1 MVDFTLKKIGSH
13 TNIEKVPFFLY
24 FGTVRLTHKANA
36 SQGLDT
42 SIRSRNTLKMKISEG
57 FLVVHLSF

>member
-1 MVDFTLKKIGSH
+1 MGDFTLKKIGPQI
-13 TNIEKVPFFLY
+13 NIEKVPFFLY

-42 SIRSRNTLKMKISEG
+42 SIRSRNTLKNKYK
-57 FLVVHLSF
+57 